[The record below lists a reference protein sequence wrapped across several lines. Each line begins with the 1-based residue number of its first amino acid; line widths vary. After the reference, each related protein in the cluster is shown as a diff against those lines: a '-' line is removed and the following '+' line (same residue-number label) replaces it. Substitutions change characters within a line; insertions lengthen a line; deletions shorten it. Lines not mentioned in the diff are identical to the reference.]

1 MEIRQEEFSLQ
12 GGDTMTEYYERMDK
26 EDERAIEMKK
36 LAVLLFEELVR
47 FIDSNDDAHRKNRML
62 YVTHGIEKLE
72 NLANEIVRLQGGEWL

>member
-1 MEIRQEEFSLQ
+1 MALI
-12 GGDTMTEYYERMDK
+12 YYERMDK

-47 FIDSNDDAHRKNRML
+47 FIDSNDDAHRKNRMF

-72 NLANEIVRLQGGEWL
+72 NLANEIIRLQGGEWL